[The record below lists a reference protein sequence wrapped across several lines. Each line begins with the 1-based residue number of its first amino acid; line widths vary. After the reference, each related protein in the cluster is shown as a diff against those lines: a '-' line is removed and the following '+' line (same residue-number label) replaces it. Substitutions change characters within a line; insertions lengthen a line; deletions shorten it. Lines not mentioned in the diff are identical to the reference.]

1 MIPMNPNAPRHR
13 GGPVR
18 RLRRPAVEAL
28 ESREL
33 LTSHPL
39 GPTLPGRH
47 YPAPDV
53 QQFVP
58 ILYPPGTPQPTAA
71 EIQRQ
76 SFDFKGIGRYT
87 IGPGRF
93 SDQSITIH
101 GFGKPGTSNQ
111 SRKMHFQFFVA
122 EPSSSSPSQLVYGNL
137 NFVAG
142 NFLQNSSDLII
153 DFIGPK
159 GSEMNGLP
167 THLYW
172 TSDVNQSSSGPFAE
186 TGTAFPGRNN
196 FPASYF
202 NAQGV
207 PTSPLS
213 QGLPPASV
221 DYWGLSLGDAN
232 FKYIPD
238 AHPVKGSLG
247 SGTVIVTMRGLMNN
261 SGAQSQIDKN
271 IN

>member
-1 MIPMNPNAPRHR
+1 MNPNAPRDR
-13 GGPVR
+13 GGPGR
-18 RLRRPAVEAL
+18 RRRRPLIESLEA
-28 ESREL
+28 REL
-33 LTSHPL
+33 LASHPL

-71 EIQRQ
+71 EIARE
-76 SFDFKGIGRYT
+76 SFDFKGTGRYT
-87 IGPGRF
+87 IGPGGF

-101 GFGKPGTSNQ
+101 GYGKPGTSNL
-111 SRKMHFQFFVA
+111 SRRFHFQFLVT
-122 EPSSSSPSQLVYGNL
+122 EPSRSAPNQVVYGNM

-142 NFLQNSSDLII
+142 NFLQNSADLIV
-153 DFIGPK
+153 DLVGPK
-159 GSEMNGLP
+159 GTEVNGLP

-172 TSDVNQSSSGPFAE
+172 IPDANQASSGPFAE
-186 TGTAFPGRNN
+186 TGIAFPAHSN
-196 FPASYF
+196 FPANYF

-207 PTSPLS
+207 PVSPLS
-213 QGLPPASV
+213 QGLPPTTV
-221 DYWGLSLGDAN
+221 NNWGLGLGDAS
-232 FKYIPD
+232 FKYVPD

-247 SGTVIVTMRGLMNN
+247 SGTVIVVMHGLINL
-261 SGAQSQIDKN
+261 SGAQSQADKN

>member
-1 MIPMNPNAPRHR
+1 MNTNTPRDR
-13 GGPVR
+13 SRPGSQLRPV
-18 RLRRPAVEAL
+18 LEAM
-28 ESREL
+28 EPREL
-33 LTSHPL
+33 LASHPL

-71 EIQRQ
+71 EIQRE

-93 SDQSITIH
+93 SQQALTIH
-101 GFGKPGTSNQ
+101 GYGKPGTSNQ
-111 SRKMHFQFFVA
+111 SRRLHFQFLIT
-122 EPSSSSPSQLVYGNL
+122 EPSSTAASHAVYGNIG
-137 NFVAG
+137 FVAG
-142 NFLQNSSDLII
+142 NYLQNAAELNL
-153 DFIGPK
+153 DFVGPT
-159 GSEMNGLP
+159 GSEVHGLP

-172 TSDVNQSSSGPFAE
+172 ISDANSSSSGPFAE
-186 TGTAFPGRNN
+186 TGGALPAYSN
-196 FPASYF
+196 FPANYF
-202 NAQGV
+202 NAQFV

-213 QGLPPASV
+213 QGLPPTSV
-221 DYWGLSLGDAN
+221 NNWNVGLGDATLQ
-232 FKYIPD
+232 YIPD

-247 SGTVIVTMRGLMNN
+247 SGTVILVMHGLRNDT
-261 SGAQSQIDKN
+261 GAQSQADKN